1 MTDGTTPE
9 LGAARERVR
18 PAVILVGPPGSGKST
33 VGAMLSQITGLP
45 LRDVDADIEKRAGR
59 TISEIFVDDGE
70 PHFRM
75 LERQAV
81 AAALT
86 EHTGVLS
93 LGGGAVLA
101 PETRAALAGHA
112 VVFLNLTMATGV
124 RRSGLASNRPLLAGI
139 NPRATYKALLD
150 ARIPLYREIARH
162 EINTDDLGVPEVAR
176 IIVDVLGLQ

>member
-1 MTDGTTPE
+1 M
-9 LGAARERVR
+9 RVSSR
-18 PAVILVGPPGSGKST
+18 NVGPAVILIGPPGSGKST
-33 VGAMLSQITGLP
+33 VGAALSQLTGLP

-70 PHFRM
+70 PRFRL

-124 RRSGLASNRPLLAGI
+124 RRTGLSSNRPILAGI

-150 ARIPLYREIARH
+150 ARIPLYREIARY
-162 EINTDDLGVPEVAR
+162 EVKTDDLTVPEVAR
-176 IIVDVLGLQ
+176 IIVEKLELQ